1 MAWFIFILY
10 CVANKLSCADCL
22 SFFSTSQVPG
32 SSTPL
37 FQAFQVGQP
46 QGSVLLVSLSW
57 HLLAN
62 LEGEELTHGEFQVR
76 TQVPDPFMT
85 MRSYMRHKTFVLGF
99 LFL

>member
-1 MAWFIFILY
+1 MSLTSSLA
-10 CVANKLSCADCL
+10 AGCL

-37 FQAFQVGQP
+37 FQAFLVGQT
-46 QGSVLLVSLSW
+46 QGSVLPVSLSW

-85 MRSYMRHKTFVLGF
+85 MRSYMRHETFVLGF